1 MTSPREYTPT
11 GRQELQPGLFP
22 MRTLVLAT
30 RNRHK
35 AGEIQA
41 VLGPAFVYLTLADL
55 PAAPEVEE
63 DAATFAGNARKKAET
78 LAVWLAANGSTLAGR
93 EVWVLADDSGL
104 EVDALDGAPGVHSA
118 RFAAFDTGRPGN
130 SADAENNQ
138 KLLRRLDGVPASD
151 RTARF
156 RCVMALTPVPAAGAA
171 PSVTQLFT
179 GVCEGSVLD
188 QPRGTS
194 GFGYDPLFLPQ
205 GFELSFAELGEEAK
219 NRISHRA
226 RALAGLRD
234 WFAAHP

>member
-1 MTSPREYTPT
+1 
-11 GRQELQPGLFP
+11 

-35 AGEIQA
+35 VGEIQA
-41 VLGPAFVYLTLADL
+41 VLGPAFEYLTLADL

-63 DAATFAGNARKKAET
+63 DAGTFAGNARKKAET
-78 LAVWLAANGSTLAGR
+78 LAGWLAANGSALAGR
-93 EVWVLADDSGL
+93 EIWVLADDSGL

-130 SADAENNQ
+130 STDAENNQ

-188 QPRGTS
+188 QPRGTG

-226 RALAGLRD
+226 RALAGLHD
-234 WFAAHP
+234 WLAAHP